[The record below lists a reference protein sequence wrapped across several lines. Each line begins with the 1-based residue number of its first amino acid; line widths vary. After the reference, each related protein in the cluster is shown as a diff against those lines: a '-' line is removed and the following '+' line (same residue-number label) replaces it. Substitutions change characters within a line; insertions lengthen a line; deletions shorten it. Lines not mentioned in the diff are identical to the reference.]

1 MSKKVL
7 IISTS
12 FRPGS
17 NSDTLAHEV
26 ERGALATGN
35 EVEFINLSEKNIN
48 FCKGCSACQR
58 TFKCVIKDDMNELIE
73 KVRNA
78 DVLVFATPIYFYEM
92 SGQLKTFLDRCNP
105 LFPSNYNFRDVYL
118 ITTSQV
124 PEDHASDTA
133 TTGLLGWIT
142 CFEQANLAGI
152 IIGSGVG
159 NKSNG
164 FEDVTS
170 RPDLLE
176 QAYELGRNI

>member
-1 MSKKVL
+1 MPK
-7 IISTS
+7 TS
-12 FRPGS
+12 
-17 NSDTLAHEV
+17 
-26 ERGALATGN
+26 
-35 EVEFINLSEKNIN
+35 
-48 FCKGCSACQR
+48 
-58 TFKCVIKDDMNELIE
+58 KCVIKDDMNDLVE

-124 PEDHASDTA
+124 LEDHASDTA
-133 TTGLLGWIT
+133 TTGLLGRTT
-142 CFEQANLAGI
+142 CFEQSNLVGI
-152 IIGSGVG
+152 IIGSGVE

-170 RPDLLE
+170 RPDLLT
-176 QAYELGRNI
+176 QAYELSRNI